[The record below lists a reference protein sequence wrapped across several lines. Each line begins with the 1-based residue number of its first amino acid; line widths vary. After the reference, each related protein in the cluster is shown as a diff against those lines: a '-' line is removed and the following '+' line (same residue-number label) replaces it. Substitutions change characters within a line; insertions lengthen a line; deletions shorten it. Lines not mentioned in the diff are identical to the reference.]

1 MTDVSK
7 IDFRPLIREGPRTIG
22 MMSVVLE
29 SGGSL
34 DTAVREIVESGPDSA
49 SELFSDIVQD
59 ADTRISPD
67 IRSGL
72 TSLLSSLPK
81 ELASFRR
88 STHMLIAASEMS
100 PGPEKVRI
108 LKDATDISL
117 NGLKEIGESF
127 SSSLTNPCMIIF
139 GLGIMAP
146 MILMSILPILQIG
159 GMFGE
164 SIGLEPII
172 LITLVAVPA
181 CVLCITLG
189 IKDKNPFGAN
199 KSNGK
204 WSSILPLSASIP
216 LGMLGWYLTGDII
229 ETLMFATVPTGAVM
243 FAYIYPSQKAEYKRA
258 MAERMLKDSVFELG
272 NRLISGENF
281 DNSAIG
287 ALETR
292 KETADLAEL
301 LKKEMTLCRGDIAS
315 AIRTALGQI
324 SSVVADSYCE
334 VYEASLKD
342 IRNAGSMAIS
352 IGRQMQDQETV
363 MKNISN
369 KLKSMLDMMTATAA
383 VFAPMVLGLCVAML
397 NPLAK
402 ISESVNMDGISIII
416 AAYLIEL
423 CLLMGILT
431 TALTGN
437 NGVSNVTYRF
447 SMMLPISM
455 VIFFLCMSFTL

>member
-1 MTDVSK
+1 MSK
-7 IDFRPLIREGPRTIG
+7 KDFRPLMREGPRTIG
-22 MMSVVLE
+22 MMSVVIE

-34 DTAVREIVESGPDSA
+34 DTAVREIVDSGPKNA
-49 SELFSDIVQD
+49 SKLFSEIVQD

-72 TSLLSSLPK
+72 NLLISSLPK

-88 STHMLIAASEMS
+88 SIHMLIAASEMS
-100 PGPEKVRI
+100 LGPEKTRI

-117 NGLKEIGESF
+117 NGLKETGETF

-139 GLGIMAP
+139 GLGIMVP

-164 SIGLEPII
+164 AIGLEPII
-172 LITLVAVPA
+172 VITLVAVPA
-181 CVLCITLG
+181 CVLCITLT
-189 IKDKNPFGAN
+189 IKNRNPFGAN
-199 KSNGK
+199 KSDGR
-204 WSSILPLSASIP
+204 WFSILPLLVSIP
-216 LGMLGWYLTGDII
+216 FGMLGWHLTGDII
-229 ETLMFATVPTGAVM
+229 ETLIFATVPTGAIA
-243 FAYIYPSQKAEYKRA
+243 FAYIYPSQKAEHKRA
-258 MAERMLKDSVFELG
+258 MTERMLKDSVFELG

-281 DNSAIG
+281 ENSAIG

-292 KETADLAEL
+292 KETEGLAEL
-301 LKKEMTLCRGDIAS
+301 LKKEMVLCRGDIDS
-315 AIRTALGQI
+315 AIRTTLEHI

-334 VYEASLKD
+334 IYDASLKD

-363 MKNISN
+363 IKNISN

-383 VFAPMVLGLCVAML
+383 IFAPLVLGLCVAML
-397 NPLAK
+397 NPLTT
-402 ISESVNMDGISIII
+402 ISESVDMMGISVII

-423 CLLMGILT
+423 CVLMAILT

-455 VIFFLCMSFTL
+455 VIFFMCMSFTL